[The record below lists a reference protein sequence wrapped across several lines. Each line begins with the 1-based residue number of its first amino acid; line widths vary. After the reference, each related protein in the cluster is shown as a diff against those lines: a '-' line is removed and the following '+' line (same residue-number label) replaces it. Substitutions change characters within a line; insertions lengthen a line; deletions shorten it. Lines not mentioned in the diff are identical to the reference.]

1 MSPSPAPEPPG
12 IRVPPKW
19 RGHYRALLLLRDR
32 LLGERGERLLE
43 ASQPIEPHS
52 MDEADSATDE
62 FDHDLAL
69 SILSAEQDALYE
81 VEEAIKRILNGTYG
95 VCEETGTAISASR
108 LRAIP
113 WTRFSREVQARLEK
127 NAKVDRAHLGA
138 VGSVRGPV
146 TGNLEPIETDE
157 GEEQPGAR
165 DEQLGVVYSP
175 PGKHFHP
182 HPATPAESRRGKRK
196 DVK

>member
-1 MSPSPAPEPPG
+1 
-12 IRVPPKW
+12 
-19 RGHYRALLLLRDR
+19 LLLLRER

-69 SILSAEQDALYE
+69 SKLSAEQDALYE

-95 VCEETGTAISASR
+95 ICEETGEMISESR

-113 WTRFSREVQARLEK
+113 WTRFSREVQARLERK
-127 NAKVDRAHLGA
+127 GKLQRASRRSRLRAWTGN
-138 VGSVRGPV
+138 
-146 TGNLEPIETDE
+146 GNLEPIETDE
-157 GEEQPGAR
+157 SAGQPEAKE
-165 DEQLGVVYSP
+165 EQLGVVYSP
-175 PGKHFHP
+175 PGKHIHP
-182 HPATPAESRRGKRK
+182 HTAMPDQGRSGKRK